1 MVQLGQGLCARGP
14 CLLQKTPAAALSW
27 RAAAL
32 LILNPP
38 PSWHTFAARTAAARL
53 IKRVGD
59 FVCGSATHHAAALPL
74 PHDFAVPLRSTHPE
88 WVDDERGRGEEEHQG
103 SLVPIPIAPLVVSQ
117 RFLVGERVVQPS
129 SAPLAPSMPRQTP
142 STEHASM
149 RAKGSGLG
157 SHTVADTAVVRA

>member
-1 MVQLGQGLCARGP
+1 MPLGQQRRAHAPYLF
-14 CLLQKTPAAALSW
+14 QKKPAAALCW
-27 RAAAL
+27 HAAVLLPLNLPPLWHAL
-32 LILNPP
+32 EVP
-38 PSWHTFAARTAAARL
+38 AAAARL
-53 IKRVGD
+53 IKSVGD

-74 PHDFAVPLRSTHPE
+74 PHDFAVLLRSTHPE

-129 SAPLAPSMPRQTP
+129 SAPLAPSMPRQT
-142 STEHASM
+142 SSIEHASM

-157 SHTVADTAVVRA
+157 SHTVADTVVVRP